1 MFKEKQAFALLR
13 AQLEKKRERECQS
26 CRKFRYLA
34 YNYRTKKKEKKKKRK
49 NLKVDM
55 GYWQL
60 R

>member
-34 YNYRTKKKEKKKKRK
+34 YNYRTKKKREEKEKEKT
-49 NLKVDM
+49 LKQIQNV
-55 GYWQL
+55 GN
-60 R
+60 